1 MGETP
6 AITIRKAR
14 EDDLEA
20 ILRIYN
26 LEIETGTATW
36 DEVPWTMEKRRAWFA
51 GHDELTPVLVADA
64 DGECAGFAYLSLM
77 SDKSGWRFSRED
89 TIYIDERYRGKGVAR
104 ILLPALIDEAR
115 RIGVRLVVA
124 SITSTNEASL
134 ALHARFGFEVMG
146 TMRQAGFKFGKRMD
160 TTYMQLVLE

>member
-1 MGETP
+1 MGQTP
-6 AITIRKAR
+6 RVSIRKAR
-14 EDDLEA
+14 EEDLKA

-36 DEVPWTMEKRRAWFA
+36 DEIPWTMEKRRAWFA
-51 GHDELTPVLVADA
+51 GHDDLTPVLVAEA
-64 DGECAGFAYLSLM
+64 EGTCVGFAYLSLM
-77 SDKSGWRFSRED
+77 SDKSGWRFTRED
-89 TIYIDERYRGKGVAR
+89 TIYIDERYRGMGVGR
-104 ILLPALIDEAR
+104 VLLPALLAEAK

-146 TMRQAGFKFGKRMD
+146 TMRQAGFKFGKWMD
-160 TTYMQLVLE
+160 TTYMQLVL